1 LYQCKVGF
9 SIFCVGSIIEPAR
22 PVFGGDHA
30 SFLEE
35 GPNRLNFYSS
45 ELGADLDDWRTP
57 IMDYLS
63 DPSAKVD
70 ESVQQLADNYIL
82 VNGDLY

>member
-1 LYQCKVGF
+1 MPIL
-9 SIFCVGSIIEPAR
+9 
-22 PVFGGDHA
+22 GGDHA
-30 SFLEE
+30 DFLEE
-35 GPNRLNFYSS
+35 GPNRHNFYSN

-70 ESVQQLADNYIL
+70 ERIQQLADNYIL
-82 VNGDLY
+82 VNGDLH